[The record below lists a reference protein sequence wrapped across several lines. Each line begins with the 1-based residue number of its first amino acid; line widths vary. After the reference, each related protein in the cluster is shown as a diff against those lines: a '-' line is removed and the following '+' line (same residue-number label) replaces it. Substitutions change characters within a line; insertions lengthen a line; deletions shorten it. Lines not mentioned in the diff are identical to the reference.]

1 MTHIEGEIVIN
12 RALEEVFDFVADER
26 NEPLYNPRMLR
37 AEKISPGPI
46 GVGTRFRAET
56 KTMRGSAEMVI
67 EVTAYERLRR
77 LGSSTQLS
85 SMEIHGT
92 LAFAPFPEGTR
103 MHWEW
108 DVEPR
113 GLFKPFG
120 SIVAWMGRRQERRIW
135 ANLKR
140 YLEAQSDAVIV
151 PQE

>member
-1 MTHIEGEIVIN
+1 
-12 RALEEVFDFVADER
+12 
-26 NEPLYNPRMLR
+26 
-37 AEKISPGPI
+37 
-46 GVGTRFRAET
+46 
-56 KTMRGSAEMVI
+56 MVI

-85 SMEIHGT
+85 LMEIHGT
-92 LAFAPFPEGTR
+92 LAFEPFREGTR

>member
-1 MTHIEGEIVIN
+1 MTRIEGEIVIN
-12 RALEEVFDFVADER
+12 RPLEEVFDFVADER
-26 NEPLYNPRMLR
+26 NEPRYTPRMLR

-85 SMEIHGT
+85 LMEIHGT
-92 LAFAPFPEGTR
+92 LAFEPFRERTR

-113 GLFKPFG
+113 GLFNPF
-120 SIVAWMGRRQERRIW
+120 SSRVAWMGRRQERRIW
-135 ANLKR
+135 ASLKR
-140 YLEAQSDAVIV
+140 YLEAQPDALIV